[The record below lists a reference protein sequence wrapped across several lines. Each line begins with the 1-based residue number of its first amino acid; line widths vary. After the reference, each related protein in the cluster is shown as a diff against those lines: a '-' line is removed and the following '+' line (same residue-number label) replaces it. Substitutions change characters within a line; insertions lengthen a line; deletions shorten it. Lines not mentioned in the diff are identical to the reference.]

1 MLYAIVVLIEIIF
14 CLLLQ
19 TAVFPMLTIYGI
31 IPDIM
36 IIVVVAIAYSGG
48 RIQGMLCGVV
58 SGLFLDFSLG
68 SVLGLNA
75 LVYMLIGCFTGYVN
89 KIYSPREYSI
99 PLVMIGGFEFTY
111 GVLYYFCNFFMRG
124 RFNMGFYMLRYT
136 LPTVVYTLLVAVI
149 LYKIFNQIAVWR
161 YRLKYREE

>member
-1 MLYAIVVLIEIIF
+1 MLIV
-14 CLLLQ
+14 
-19 TAVFPMLTIYGI
+19 YGI

-36 IIVVVAIAYSGG
+36 MIIVVTIAYSGG
-48 RIQGMLCGVV
+48 KNQGMLCGFI
-58 SGLFLDFSLG
+58 SGLLLDFSLS
-68 SVLGLNA
+68 SVLGVNA
-75 LVYMLIGCFTGYVN
+75 LAYMLIGCLAGYVN

-99 PLVMIGGFEFTY
+99 PLIMIGGFEFTY

-149 LYKIFNQIAVWR
+149 LYKLFNQFAVWR